1 MVNEFRR
8 FVQDKSFE
16 YTTEAEQTLIRL
28 EEILQKKDADNDIAQ
43 TLITL
48 RGQLKKRQD
57 MDYTAGRDLITTRI
71 GAEISTKLWGSM
83 GRYAYGVKHDPPIRA
98 AVDILRDPGRYKQQ
112 LSKAN

>member
-28 EEILQKKDADNDIAQ
+28 EEILQKKDAGNDIAE

-71 GAEISTKLWGSM
+71 GAEISTKLWGST

-98 AVDILRDPGRYKQQ
+98 AVDILRDQDRYQQQ